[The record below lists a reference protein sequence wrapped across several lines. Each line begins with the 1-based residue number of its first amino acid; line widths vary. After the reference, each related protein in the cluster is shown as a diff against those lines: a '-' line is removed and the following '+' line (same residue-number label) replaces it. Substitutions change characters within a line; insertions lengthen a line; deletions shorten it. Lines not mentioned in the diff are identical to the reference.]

1 VWNLLGAQFRAM
13 SGLRGFGDRV
23 AEIDGAGGIFDED
36 DFEAEVLAV
45 GGGAAD
51 AEVAAFS

>member
-1 VWNLLGAQFRAM
+1 M